1 MWKSIVSA
9 AIALLVLTGCAIHP
23 LPEDFSG
30 VDTPDIVKRIRCET
44 RDAVQT
50 VVIAWVDKLAQ
61 SGDPIAQQLSATYAQ
76 NREATSQFGPELF
89 PGRAYDKV
97 RTLIRTFYR
106 TGVAYNFDLNI
117 TEDNDLT
124 SQANLLRV
132 LPEHV
137 FRLNVGAGA
146 LRKRSNQR
154 TFTVTDT
161 FEYLLKT
168 LNDPSR
174 GSYCNGQIVAA
185 NYIYPITGRIGVEK
199 LVKDFIEL
207 TLFGNLAGSN
217 NGAVPAMTDKLVFT
231 TTLNA
236 SATPS
241 VVFTRVTTA
250 FDLADA
256 QLTASAKRSDVHQVA
271 IALALT
277 GNEAADLATMRTY
290 LFTAPRAGGA
300 PTAAVRKTGGGS
312 QTLYVGDRVTGG
324 GTPSEVLAVI
334 AIDQMKRRELQLYP
348 AQ

>member
-1 MWKSIVSA
+1 
-9 AIALLVLTGCAIHP
+9 
-23 LPEDFSG
+23 
-30 VDTPDIVKRIRCET
+30 
-44 RDAVQT
+44 
-50 VVIAWVDKLAQ
+50 
-61 SGDPIAQQLSATYAQ
+61 
-76 NREATSQFGPELF
+76 
-89 PGRAYDKV
+89 
-97 RTLIRTFYR
+97 
-106 TGVAYNFDLNI
+106 
-117 TEDNDLT
+117 
-124 SQANLLRV
+124 
-132 LPEHV
+132 V

-256 QLTASAKRSDVHQVA
+256 QLTGSAKRSDVHQVA
-271 IALALT
+271 IALALA

>member
-9 AIALLVLTGCAIHP
+9 AITLLVLTGCAIHP

-50 VVIAWVDKLAQ
+50 VVIAWVDKLAA
-61 SGDPIAQQLSATYAQ
+61 SGDPIAQQLSATYVRD
-76 NREATSQFGPELF
+76 REATSAFGPELF
-89 PGRAYDKV
+89 PGPAYGKV
-97 RTLIRTFYR
+97 RTMIDTFYK
-106 TGVAYNFDLNI
+106 TGVAYSFDLNI

-124 SQANLLRV
+124 SQANLLRI

-161 FEYLLKT
+161 FGYLLKT
-168 LNDPSR
+168 LNDPAR
-174 GSYCNGQIVAA
+174 GRYCDGQIVAA
-185 NYIYPITGRIGVEK
+185 NYVYPITGRIGVEK

-217 NGAVPAMTDKLVFT
+217 SGAVPTMTDKLVFT

-241 VVFTRVTTA
+241 VVFTRVTSA
-250 FDLADA
+250 FELADA

-271 IALALT
+271 IALALA
-277 GNEAADLATMRTY
+277 GDRVADLATLRTY
-290 LFTAPRAGGA
+290 LFTAPRTGA
-300 PTAAVRKTGGGS
+300 PAAAARKSGSGS

>member
-1 MWKSIVSA
+1 M
-9 AIALLVLTGCAIHP
+9 IA
-23 LPEDFSG
+23 
-30 VDTPDIVKRIRCET
+30 
-44 RDAVQT
+44 
-50 VVIAWVDKLAQ
+50 
-61 SGDPIAQQLSATYAQ
+61 
-76 NREATSQFGPELF
+76 
-89 PGRAYDKV
+89 
-97 RTLIRTFYR
+97 
-106 TGVAYNFDLNI
+106 
-117 TEDNDLT
+117 
-124 SQANLLRV
+124 
-132 LPEHV
+132 
-137 FRLNVGAGA
+137 
-146 LRKRSNQR
+146 
-154 TFTVTDT
+154 
-161 FEYLLKT
+161 
-168 LNDPSR
+168 
-174 GSYCNGQIVAA
+174 
-185 NYIYPITGRIGVEK
+185 IGVEK
-199 LVKDFIEL
+199 LVKDFIEQ

-271 IALALT
+271 IALALA

-290 LFTAPRAGGA
+290 LFTAPRVGGA
-300 PTAAVRKTGGGS
+300 PAAAVRKTGGS

>member
-1 MWKSIVSA
+1 MWKSIVSVV
-9 AIALLVLTGCAIHP
+9 IVLLLTGCAIHP

-44 RDAVQT
+44 RDAVPT
-50 VVIAWVDKLAQ
+50 AVISWIDKLAAN
-61 SGDPIAQQLSATYAQ
+61 GDPIAQQLSASYAE
-76 NREATSQFGPELF
+76 NREATSTFGPELF
-89 PGRAYDKV
+89 PGPAYGKV
-97 RTLIRTFYR
+97 RTMIDTFYK
-106 TGVAYNFDLNI
+106 TGVAYSFDLNI

-124 SQANLLRV
+124 SQANLLRI

-161 FEYLLKT
+161 FGYLLKT
-168 LNDPSR
+168 LNDPTR
-174 GSYCNGQIVAA
+174 GRYCDGQIVAA
-185 NYIYPITGRIGVEK
+185 NYVYPITGRIGVEK
-199 LVKDFIEL
+199 LIKDFIEL

-217 NGAVPAMTDKLVFT
+217 NGAVPVMTDKLVFT

-241 VVFTRVTTA
+241 VSFTRVTTA

-256 QLTASAKRSDVHQVA
+256 QLTASARRSDVHQVA
-271 IALALT
+271 IALALAGDRVANLST
-277 GNEAADLATMRTY
+277 LRTY
-290 LFTAPRAGGA
+290 LFTAPRNGG
-300 PTAAVRKTGGGS
+300 PTAAASKSGGGS